1 MTQPSREHVYLM
13 SLKRVERKQLMRK
26 DAQVRAWRRKI
37 NDETRKSKDWLPT
50 DKQTLATTAY
60 KIPGERH
67 DPDDDRA
74 GHDEAMEE
82 C

>member
-1 MTQPSREHVYLM
+1 M
-13 SLKRVERKQLMRK
+13 
-26 DAQVRAWRRKI
+26 

-50 DKQTLATTAY
+50 DEQTLATTAY

-67 DPDDDRA
+67 DTDDDRA